1 MTKKIQVKDLSINVK
16 TSKENDDFI
25 CLTDMAKFKNAE
37 DPRFVV
43 QKWMSSRNVVEF
55 LGVWEEIYNLNF
67 NRAEFDTV
75 KNNAGSNS
83 FSLSPE
89 KWVKSVGAI
98 GINSKS
104 GRYGGGT
111 FAHKDIAFEFASWL
125 SPEFKLYL
133 IKEFQR
139 LNEQEKQTTQSLEW
153 QIKRSLAKTNYRI
166 HTDSIAKKLEGK
178 QLAKWQEN
186 LIYADEADMLNLI
199 LWGKTAKEWEVEN
212 PKETKQNFNIRDAA
226 DIVDLIVLSN
236 LETLN
241 ARFIDE
247 GKNKAERSKILSEIA
262 AQQKATISKNILAKN
277 FVPTNLEPKKI
288 GK

>member
-1 MTKKIQVKDLSINVK
+1 MTKEIKVKNLSVSVK
-16 TSKENDDFI
+16 TNKENDDFI
-25 CLTDMAKFKNAE
+25 CLTDMAKFKNAD

-43 QKWMSSRNVVEF
+43 QKWMSSRSIVEF
-55 LGVWEEIYNLNF
+55 LGVWEEIYNPNF
-67 NRAEFDTV
+67 NRAEFDTF

-83 FSLSPE
+83 FSMSPE
-89 KWVKSVGAI
+89 KWVKTLGAI
-98 GINSKS
+98 GIKSKS

-139 LNEQEKQTTQSLEW
+139 LKEQEKQTTHSLEW

-166 HTDSIAKKLEGK
+166 HTDSIAKKLEGR
-178 QLAKWQEN
+178 QLAKWQES

-199 LWGKTAKEWEVEN
+199 LWGRTTKEWEVEN
-212 PKETKQNFNIRDAA
+212 PQEVKQNLNIRDVA
-226 DIVDLIVLSN
+226 DIVELIVLSN

-247 GKNKAERSKILSEIA
+247 GKSKTERSKILSEIA
-262 AQQKATISKNILAKN
+262 IQQKTIISKNILAKN
-277 FVPTNLEPKKI
+277 FMNTTIEKK
-288 GK
+288 

>member
-1 MTKKIQVKDLSINVK
+1 MTKEIKVKNLSVSVK
-16 TSKENDDFI
+16 TNKENDDFI

-43 QKWMSSRNVVEF
+43 QKWMSSRNIVEF
-55 LGVWEEIYNLNF
+55 LGVWEEIYNPNF
-67 NRAEFDTV
+67 NRADFDTV
-75 KNNAGSNS
+75 KNQAGSNS

-89 KWVKSVGAI
+89 KWVKIVGAV

-104 GRYGGGT
+104 GRYNGGT

-139 LNEQEKQTTQSLEW
+139 LKEREKQTTHSLEW

-178 QLAKWQEN
+178 QLAKWQES

-199 LWGKTAKEWEVEN
+199 LWGRTAKEWEAEN
-212 PKETKQNFNIRDAA
+212 PQEVKQNLNIRDVA
-226 DIVDLIVLSN
+226 DIVELIVLSN

-247 GKNKAERSKILSEIA
+247 GKSKTERSKILSEIA
-262 AQQKATISKNILAKN
+262 IQQKTIISKNILAKN
-277 FVPTNLEPKKI
+277 FMNTTIEKK
-288 GK
+288 